1 MPIGDPKDANIIFG
15 TDVAAGVV
23 RRMSNSQA
31 IQFEFSV
38 WICFHSILSI
48 TATNAMKNFS
58 HYRVDSI
65 NLKDNLERNKES
77 NKCIFDRASWDIH
90 KSIKP
95 LITVLYQGRS
105 RSRGLYPVFCFRIRF
120 PVPFS

>member
-1 MPIGDPKDANIIFG
+1 MRIEDSKDANIIFG
-15 TDVAAGVV
+15 AGVAAGVV
-23 RRMSNSQA
+23 RRMSSSQA

-38 WICFHSILSI
+38 WIFFHSILSI

-65 NLKDNLERNKES
+65 NLKDNLEGNKES
-77 NKCIFDRASWDIH
+77 NTCIFDRASWDIR

-95 LITVLYQGRS
+95 SITVLYQDRS
-105 RSRGLYPVFCFRIRF
+105 RS
-120 PVPFS
+120 